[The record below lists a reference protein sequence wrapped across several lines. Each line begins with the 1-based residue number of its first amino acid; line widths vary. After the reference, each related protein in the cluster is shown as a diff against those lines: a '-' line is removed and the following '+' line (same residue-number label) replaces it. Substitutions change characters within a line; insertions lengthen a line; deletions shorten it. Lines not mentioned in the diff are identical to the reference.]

1 MNRVLTI
8 PGDHRSRADLEAG
21 QLAALRRVVAEV
33 SGSNAFYRSRWGAA
47 GFRPEFG
54 SLEEFRD
61 RFPFVRKHDLG
72 VDQASHPPYGTNLT
86 YPIERYIR
94 CHGTSGSTGN
104 PLRWLDT
111 AESWEWMLGNW
122 RRVYAAAG
130 VGSADR
136 LFFAFS
142 FGPFLGFWTAFESAL
157 SLGCLCL
164 PGGGLTS
171 VARLRSILEQQATV
185 LCCTPTYAVHLGDVA
200 RAEGI
205 DLAAGRVRRVIVAG
219 EPGGSLE
226 GTRQAITERW
236 PGAKV
241 SDHHGMTEVGPVS
254 YECPVRPGVLHVIED
269 SYLAEIV
276 DPCSGRPVGP
286 GVEGELVLTTLG
298 RTGSPLLRYRTGDLV
313 RARTEAGRCEC
324 GAWDLAL
331 PGGILGRTDDMAV
344 IRGVNVFPSA
354 VEEVVRSVPGIA
366 EYRAEVHSAGAL
378 LDLKILAELSMETG
392 DAEAEAV
399 VAVAKRLEEAFRTR
413 LALRVTVEMVAAGT
427 LPRFEMKA
435 RRWVRTA

>member
-1 MNRVLTI
+1 
-8 PGDHRSRADLEAG
+8 
-21 QLAALRRVVAEV
+21 
-33 SGSNAFYRSRWGAA
+33 
-47 GFRPEFG
+47 
-54 SLEEFRD
+54 
-61 RFPFVRKHDLG
+61 
-72 VDQASHPPYGTNLT
+72 
-86 YPIERYIR
+86 
-94 CHGTSGSTGN
+94 
-104 PLRWLDT
+104 
-111 AESWEWMLGNW
+111 
-122 RRVYAAAG
+122 
-130 VGSADR
+130 
-136 LFFAFS
+136 
-142 FGPFLGFWTAFESAL
+142 
-157 SLGCLCL
+157 
-164 PGGGLTS
+164 

-269 SYLAEIV
+269 SYLVEIV

-286 GVEGELVLTTLG
+286 GFEGELVLTTLG

>member
-1 MNRVLTI
+1 MNPELTT
-8 PGDHRSRADLEAG
+8 PGGEDLRADLEAR
-21 QLAALRRVVAEV
+21 QLHSLRRLVAEV
-33 SGSNAFYRSRWGAA
+33 SASNGFYRSRWESIGLT
-47 GFRPEFG
+47 PEIA
-54 SLEEFRD
+54 SLEDYRD

-86 YPIERYIR
+86 YPIGRYTR
-94 CHGTSGSTGN
+94 CHGTSGSTGH

-111 AESWEWMLGNW
+111 PESWEWMLGNW

-130 VGSADR
+130 VGPSDR
-136 LFFAFS
+136 VFFAFS

-157 SLGCLCL
+157 RMGCLCL

-200 RAEGI
+200 RAEHI
-205 DLAAGRVRRVIVAG
+205 DLAESRVRRVIVAG

-226 GTRQAITERW
+226 GTRQAIAARW
-236 PGAKV
+236 PGARV

-254 YECPVRPGVLHVIED
+254 YECPARAGVLHVIEE

-276 DPCSGRPVGP
+276 DPRSGRAVGA
-286 GVEGELVLTTLG
+286 GAEGELVLTTLG

-313 RARTEAGRCEC
+313 RARADGGRCEC
-324 GAWDLAL
+324 GTWDLAL

-354 VEEVVRSVPGIA
+354 VEEVVRSVPGIE
-366 EYRAEVHSAGAL
+366 EYRAEVHSTGAL
-378 LDLKILAELSMETG
+378 LDLRILAEAPMAAG
-392 DAEAEAV
+392 DPASSLAL
-399 VAVAKRLEEAFRTR
+399 AKRLEDAFRTR
-413 LALRVTVEMVAAGT
+413 LALRVTVEMVPSGT